1 MKKKILFALAAAAV
15 LFPRHGIEKSYRYDD
30 HDGHEHEI
38 CFSVNSDY
46 VSIEHYIAGDINDGF
61 FAGIVQH
68 HDVTGYYTWKTWE
81 LEAYNDIDAAFIMLS
96 VGPF

>member
-15 LFPRHGIEKSYRYDD
+15 LFSRHGIEKSYQYDD

-38 CFSVNSDY
+38 CFTVNADY
-46 VSIEHYIAGDINDGF
+46 VSFEHYIAGDINDGF

-68 HDVTGYYTWKTWE
+68 DVHGYTWKTWE
-81 LEAYNDIDAAFIMLS
+81 LEAYHDTDAAFIMLS
-96 VGPF
+96 IGPF